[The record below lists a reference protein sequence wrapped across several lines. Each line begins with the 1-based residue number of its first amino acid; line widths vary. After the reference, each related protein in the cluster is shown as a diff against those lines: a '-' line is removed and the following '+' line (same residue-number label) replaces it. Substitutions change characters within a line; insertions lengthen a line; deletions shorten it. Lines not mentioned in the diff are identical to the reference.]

1 MGSLTYYATSA
12 LSVGTMVNY
21 TGTRYDTDYSTFPST
36 QIQTGRY
43 ALWSVFT
50 NYGITDVVTL
60 YIKGENLGD
69 KQYQEVEG
77 YGTAGRSVYAGLNA
91 RF

>member
-1 MGSLTYYATSA
+1 MA
-12 LSVGTMVNY
+12 NY
-21 TGTRYDTDYSTFPST
+21 TGTRYDTT

-43 ALWSVFT
+43 ALWSAFA
-50 NYGITDVVTL
+50 NYGITDMVTL

-69 KQYQEVEG
+69 KRYQEVEG
-77 YGTAGRSVYAGLNA
+77 YGTAGRSVYTGLSA